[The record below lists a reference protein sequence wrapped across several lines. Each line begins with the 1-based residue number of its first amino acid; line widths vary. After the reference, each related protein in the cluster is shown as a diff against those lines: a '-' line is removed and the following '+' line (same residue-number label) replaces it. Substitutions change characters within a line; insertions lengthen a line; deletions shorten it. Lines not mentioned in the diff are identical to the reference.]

1 MKDNIIILA
10 AGKST
15 RMKMNTNKCA
25 LPLLK
30 KPLILHLME
39 TINKINI
46 KNKIIV
52 LGYESESIKKILGD
66 SLNYVYQD
74 EQLGTGH
81 AVSMA
86 TSKIDYNEELT
97 YIICGDMPLIKEK
110 TLTSLREY
118 HIYNKNDITVV
129 STIVDNPKKYGR
141 LIKDYASNLT
151 KIVEYKDATKEELE
165 IKEINTGIYCI
176 NTYLLPILLSLIDN
190 NNAQQEYYLT
200 DLIEVA
206 HNNSYKVGVC
216 QNLDSFQF
224 NGIDD
229 LKSLAEVEEQLRK
242 IIIEKHRN
250 NGVLMVSSD
259 TITIAKEVSIEPG
272 VIIYPNTYITGNTYI
287 HKGCVIGPNSEINN
301 STIKEN
307 TSIKHSLIDNCK
319 IGSNTTIGPFAQLRN
334 NSVIGDNIRIG
345 NFVEIK
351 NSLIGNNTKVAHLT
365 YIGDTTCGENVNFG
379 CGVVTVNYDGKNKH
393 RTNIEDNVF
402 IGCNVNL
409 IAPLTVKENSYIA
422 AGSTI
427 TNDVP
432 AKSLSIARTRQINK
446 EDYVKQM
453 KKNND

>member
-52 LGYESESIKKILGD
+52 LGYESESIKKILGE

>member
-30 KPLILHLME
+30 KPLILHLMD
-39 TINKINI
+39 TINNINI
-46 KNKIIV
+46 KNKIVV
-52 LGYESESIKKILGD
+52 LGYEKESIQKILGD
-66 SLNYVYQD
+66 SVTYVYQK

-81 AVSMA
+81 AVSIA
-86 TSKIDYNEELT
+86 TEKLDYSEEIT
-97 YIICGDMPLIKEK
+97 YIVCGDMPLIKEK

-118 HIYNKNDITVV
+118 HLYNKNDITVV
-129 STIVDNPKKYGR
+129 SSIIDEPKKYGR
-141 LIKDYASNLT
+141 LVKDYASNLT
-151 KIVEYKDATKEELE
+151 KIVEYKDATNEELE

-176 NTYLLPILLSLIDN
+176 NTYLLPVLLSLIDN

-200 DLIEVA
+200 DLISIA
-206 HNNSYKVGVC
+206 YKKNYKVGVC

-224 NGIDD
+224 SGIDD
-229 LKSLAEVEEQLRK
+229 LKSLAEVEELLRK
-242 IIIEKHRN
+242 RIIEKHRD

-259 TITIAKEVSIEPG
+259 TITIAKEVNIEPG

-287 HKGCVIGPNSEINN
+287 HAGCIIGPNTEIHN

-307 TSIKHSLIDNCK
+307 TCIKHSLVSDSK

-334 NSVIGDNIRIG
+334 NTIIGNNIRIG
-345 NFVEIK
+345 NFVEVK

-379 CGVVTVNYDGKNKH
+379 CGVVTVNYDGKIKH
-393 RTNIEDNVF
+393 RTTIEDNVF

-409 IAPLTVKENSYIA
+409 VAPLTVKENSYIA

-427 TNDVP
+427 TQDVP

-453 KKNND
+453 KNKKD

>member
-52 LGYESESIKKILGD
+52 LGYESESIKKILGE

-319 IGSNTTIGPFAQLRN
+319 IWSNTTIGPFAQLRN